1 MILCASVPFVRLL
14 NELNNYI
21 SHEFSS
27 NSITRPIEEKLSAL
41 NRQYIIDPIL
51 GYLELNPGQT
61 GYRFGSVI
69 IIGGLEAAA
78 AGKAIS
84 SFNQMPPKFSVK
96 SSINALDLAGTEL
109 SVKQSIK
116 KINNYPPRNKVQER
130 LGGYYEGL
138 SLEEKQ
144 LQMKAEDALFAH
156 EFGINRSINAL
167 DLARVEKVHKNSHQ
181 YVGKTH
187 VYRIIDSDGKT
198 YKIGE
203 STQGVRKKD
212 GASIR
217 AEQQA
222 RKLHEQTGER
232 YETEV
237 RRTFSTKKEAY
248 EYETKLIKK
257 FREVQGKDTLPGN
270 KGDH

>member
-1 MILCASVPFVRLL
+1 L
-14 NELNNYI
+14 
-21 SHEFSS
+21 
-27 NSITRPIEEKLSAL
+27 
-41 NRQYIIDPIL
+41 
-51 GYLELNPGQT
+51 YLDLNPGQT
-61 GYRFGSVI
+61 GHRFGSGM
-69 IIGGLEAAA
+69 IGGLEAAA
-78 AGKAIS
+78 VGRAIS
-84 SFNQMPPKFSVK
+84 SFNQMPPKFSAK

-116 KINNYPPRNKVQER
+116 KINNYPPRNISTGTFRR
-130 LGGYYEGL
+130 LLRRGL

-212 GASIR
+212 GAFIR

-232 YETEV
+232 HETEV

-248 EYETKLIKK
+248 EYENKLIKK